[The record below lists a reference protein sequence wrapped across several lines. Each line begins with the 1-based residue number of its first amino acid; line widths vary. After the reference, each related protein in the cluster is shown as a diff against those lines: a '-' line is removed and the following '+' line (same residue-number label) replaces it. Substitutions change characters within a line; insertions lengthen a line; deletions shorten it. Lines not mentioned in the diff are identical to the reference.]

1 MIIDIEQ
8 IITGKKDTIVINENI
23 DIPKVLLE
31 KSSIRTLKNVTFEG
45 KVKRLYDLPLT
56 LEGNLKGKMILL
68 DDITLEEVEYNFNI
82 ELEEELENS
91 EDELE
96 QLIVDNKLDL
106 LNILWQLIQ
115 VEIPSKIHKNDTDIT
130 MSGNGWKLISEQD
143 LNNNK
148 NNAFKDLDKL
158 LAERSQE

>member
-8 IITGKKDTIVINENI
+8 IITGKKDTIVINESI
-23 DIPKVLLE
+23 DIPIELLE
-31 KSSIRTLKNVTFEG
+31 KSSIRTLENVTFEG
-45 KVKRLYDLPLT
+45 RVKRLYDLPLT

>member
-8 IITGKKDTIVINENI
+8 IITGKKDSIVINENI
-23 DIPKVLLE
+23 DIPEVLLE

-56 LEGNLKGKMILL
+56 LEGNLKGNMILS
-68 DDITLEEVEYNFNI
+68 DDITLEDVEYNFNI
-82 ELEEELENS
+82 EVEEELENS
-91 EDELE
+91 DDELE
-96 QLIVDNKLDL
+96 DLIIDNKLDL
-106 LNILWQLIQ
+106 LNLLWQLIQ
-115 VEIPSKIHKNDTDIT
+115 VEIPSKVHKNNVDVT
-130 MSGNGWKLISEQD
+130 MSGNGWKLINEEE

-158 LAERSQE
+158 LAERSQK

>member
-23 DIPKVLLE
+23 DIPEVLLE

-56 LEGNLKGKMILL
+56 LEGNLKGNMILS
-68 DDITLEEVEYNFNI
+68 DDITIEDVEYNFNI
-82 ELEEELENS
+82 EVEEELENS
-91 EDELE
+91 DDELE
-96 QLIVDNKLDL
+96 DLIIDNKLDL
-106 LNILWQLIQ
+106 LNLLWQLIQ
-115 VEIPSKIHKNDTDIT
+115 VEIPSKVHKNNVDVT

-158 LAERSQE
+158 LAERSQK

>member
-8 IITGKKDTIVINENI
+8 IITGKKDTIVINESINI
-23 DIPKVLLE
+23 PIELLE
-31 KSSIRTLKNVTFEG
+31 KSSIRTLENVTFEG
-45 KVKRLYDLPLT
+45 KVKRLYELPLT

>member
-23 DIPKVLLE
+23 DIPEVLLE

-56 LEGNLKGKMILL
+56 LEGNLKGNMILS
-68 DDITLEEVEYNFNI
+68 DDITLEDVEYNFNI
-82 ELEEELENS
+82 EVEEELENS
-91 EDELE
+91 DDELE
-96 QLIVDNKLDL
+96 DLIIDNKLDL
-106 LNILWQLIQ
+106 LNLLWQLIQ
-115 VEIPSKIHKNDTDIT
+115 VEIPSKVHKNNVDVT
-130 MSGNGWKLISEQD
+130 MSGNGWKLINEEE

-158 LAERSQE
+158 LAERSQK